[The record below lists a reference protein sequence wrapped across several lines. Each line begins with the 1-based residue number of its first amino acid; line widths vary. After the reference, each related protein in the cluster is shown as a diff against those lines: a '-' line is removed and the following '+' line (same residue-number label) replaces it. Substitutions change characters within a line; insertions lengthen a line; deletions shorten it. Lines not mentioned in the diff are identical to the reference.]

1 MHIMRQ
7 SDPSSENLDNEDDA
21 SILLSM
27 CTSAPHLDVSIR
39 CKIDAELED
48 KYAVISWKEDAD
60 QEDSADDEEEEGQH
74 ECDDGYGSSDGSGSW
89 LTETDDESGSNEEG
103 VSSGTDADDSKDD
116 SKSQSSIDDGSNA
129 SSARSVE
136 ELWDA
141 YFNDPDDR
149 PQYLFEVDRDR
160 VLESSLNSLQNMS
173 KWAPNAFYQLCACV
187 WKCFRYDASCELSV
201 EFKDEQGIDGGGL
214 TKTFLTEVS
223 TDTACVGKGR
233 AWGRNFASGVF

>member
-187 WKCFRYDASCELSV
+187 
-201 EFKDEQGIDGGGL
+201 
-214 TKTFLTEVS
+214 
-223 TDTACVGKGR
+223 
-233 AWGRNFASGVF
+233 